1 MLELTEH
8 CNCFQSLLFN
18 TVCNSMLNFF
28 MKKKVSKWVND
39 YTWFNTNTEIFKHS
53 NKFKLKI

>member
-8 CNCFQSLLFN
+8 CNCFQSLVFN

-28 MKKKVSKWVND
+28 IKKVSKWVND
-39 YTWFNTNTEIFKHS
+39 YTWFNTNTEIFKHW
-53 NKFKLKI
+53 NEFKLKI